1 MKTSKDN
8 SGLRIKPIIVN
19 FKEVNAMKR
28 FLYMFMAIIMCV
40 IVISS
45 TPVYAEQINWYEDS
59 SIFWNASYYE
69 IVDLGFK
76 PVNVSF
82 NIELDNEYKS
92 LISHVIR
99 IDGDTLYSGFTTIE
113 GAKLPRVK
121 GPYKP
126 GYTFIGWRDLDD
138 DSGKIWDHDTDIIT
152 KDTIFVAVFKKGST
166 FYKVKFNSNGGTP
179 IEDVTIESNDS
190 IKKPKDPSKEGY
202 RFTGWYKDSACT
214 QPWDFVNG
222 VAEED
227 ITLYA
232 GWIELYATA
241 MPTTSTVLVDGV
253 PVEFEAYNIK
263 GYNYFKLRDLAQA
276 VNNTPENFEVT
287 WDGINNAINLLSNTP
302 YTSVGGELV
311 KGDGKSKTA
320 TLTAS
325 AIYKDGKEIYPT
337 AYNING
343 NNYFKLRDIAEAF
356 GIGVTWDGVANIISI
371 HTTEPY
377 EKEIIAEQPK
387 EEIVA
392 EGSKVEES
400 EDEKIEKSGIEEPTV
415 NDDNDKNLL
424 MPYLAHK
431 NMGVQIDL
439 TDTKE
444 SIYQKLGTPTEIYQS
459 GNNEIWLYDNGHGD
473 FTEICLYND
482 KVEIINTVSEL
493 WKYHSLFPAG
503 SSVDNIDL
511 VKDAGG
517 YDLMDSVG
525 IKRYENE
532 DFVGYV
538 YNSHVG
544 VDYGSNG
551 KLTFYIDNNLK
562 TLIGFTIEKPSKYLN
577 FSFESFTDK
586 ELGKLV
592 FYYTNAYRSRL
603 NKKPLIWSEDLYQA
617 AYNHTKDMFDRDFFG
632 HDSPTEKFW
641 DRVTR
646 ELGRG
651 YKSEVLYQAKNVFNP
666 IRALAGW
673 MKSSPGHREVTLSD
687 TYQYGG
693 TSLMGTKADLRCTQ
707 LYFTPLD

>member
-1 MKTSKDN
+1 
-8 SGLRIKPIIVN
+8 
-19 FKEVNAMKR
+19 MKR
-28 FLYMFMAIIMCV
+28 FLNMFMAIIMCV
-40 IVISS
+40 MMISS
-45 TPVYAEQINWYEDS
+45 IPIYAEQINWYDDS
-59 SIFWNASYYE
+59 SIFWDASYYE

-76 PVNVSF
+76 PVTVTFNV
-82 NIELDNEYKS
+82 ELDNEYRS
-92 LISHVIR
+92 LTPHVIR

-121 GPYKP
+121 GPFKP

-138 DSGKIWDHDTDIIT
+138 DEEKIWNHDMDKIT
-152 KDTIFVAVFKKGST
+152 KDTNFVAVFKKGST
-166 FYKVKFNSNGGTP
+166 FYKVKFDSNGGTP
-179 IEDVTIESNDS
+179 IKDVTIEANDS
-190 IKKPKDPSKEGY
+190 INKPIDPTKEGY
-202 RFTGWYKDSACT
+202 RFTGWHKDSACT
-214 QPWDFVNG
+214 QPWDFVND
-222 VAEED
+222 VVEAN

-232 GWIELYATA
+232 GWIDPYAMA
-241 MPTTSTVLVDGV
+241 MPTTSTVLVDGM
-253 PVEFEAYNIK
+253 PREFEAYNIK
-263 GYNYFKLRDLAQA
+263 GNNYFKLRDLAQA
-276 VNNTPENFEVT
+276 VNNTVRNFEVT

-302 YTSVGGELV
+302 YTPVGGELA
-311 KGDGKSKTA
+311 KGDGQPKTA
-320 TLTAS
+320 VLSTS

-356 GIGVTWDGVANIISI
+356 GIGVTWDGVTNTIGIN
-371 HTTEPY
+371 TTEPN
-377 EKEIIAEQPK
+377 KEVVVAEGPK

-392 EGSKVEES
+392 GGSES
-400 EDEKIEKSGIEEPTV
+400 KAEDSEAGKIDEAGIEEPAVETEEPAIE
-415 NDDNDKNLL
+415 DDYDKNLFML
-424 MPYLAHK
+424 YFTHK
-431 NMGVQIDL
+431 NKGVQIDL

-493 WKYHSLFPAG
+493 WKYRSIFPAG

-525 IKRYENE
+525 IKRFENE

-538 YNSHVG
+538 YNSYVG
-544 VDYGSNG
+544 VDYGSRG

-603 NKKPLIWSEDLYQA
+603 NKEPLIWSEDLYQA

-666 IRALAGW
+666 IHALAGW
-673 MKSSPGHREVTLSD
+673 MKSSPGHREATLSD
-687 TYQYGG
+687 TYKYGG